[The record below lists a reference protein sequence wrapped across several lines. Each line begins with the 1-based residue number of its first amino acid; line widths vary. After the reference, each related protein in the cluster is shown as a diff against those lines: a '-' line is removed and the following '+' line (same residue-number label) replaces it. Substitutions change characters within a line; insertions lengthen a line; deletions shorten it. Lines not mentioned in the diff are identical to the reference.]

1 MRAKRIVALLLSAA
15 LLAGCSAFGSQSPIG
30 AVHGARHR
38 SSSSP
43 IQHIVI
49 IMQENRSFDNMFYGY
64 PGANTATSGTGH
76 DGTVY
81 PLTPTNLAYAHDQNH
96 YHYQFLLDYDSG
108 KGDGFDQQI
117 YGPIPKVYNPP
128 KYCTKYLWVNYPQ
141 CYLIH
146 GPPFNKEPYTYVLQA
161 QVQPYWDMAKQYTL
175 GDNTF
180 SSNNGPTFPS
190 HQYMIAGRSGH
201 ASDIPLGHYG
211 QGPWGCDGPNEKE
224 LYLHSGSANPPVYD
238 PVFGHEIVGPD
249 PCFPIKMTG
258 PDSTYTTIADE
269 LDNAGIGW
277 RYYVQPKGQD
287 SWWLNAFDAVKS
299 IRYGPDW
306 GNGDISSPDTN
317 VLSDIDNGNLQQVS
331 WVMPHGHASDHPG
344 GGSGNCGPDWVAMI
358 VNAIGKSQYWNSTAV
373 IVMWD
378 EWGGWYDHVLPPQ
391 YPDPITGANEG
402 LGFRIPLLIVSPY
415 AKAGYISHQQHEIAS
430 SIHFIEETF
439 NLPFL
444 GTGTKYQFADQRAD
458 GFDDVFDFT
467 QKPIKFKAI
476 KLAKEPRV
484 TKPVKLPPCPKVN
497 KDAETQV
504 WPPEI
509 DY

>member
-1 MRAKRIVALLLSAA
+1 MVRGSVVKKLSVALIFALAACGGGSGGTKLFAPASA
-15 LLAGCSAFGSQSPIG
+15 
-30 AVHGARHR
+30 HHR
-38 SSSSP
+38 ASSSP

-64 PGANTATSGTGH
+64 PGANTATTGMGH

-81 PLTPTNLAYAHDQNH
+81 PLKPINLAYAHDQNH
-96 YHYQFLLDYDSG
+96 YHYQFLLDFDNG

-117 YGPIPKVYNPP
+117 YGNNGSQ
-128 KYCTKYLWVNYPQ
+128 KYCTKYLWVNYPP

-146 GPPFNKEPYTYVLQA
+146 GPPFNKEPYTYVIQA
-161 QVQPYWDMAKQYTL
+161 QVQPYWDMAKQYAL

-180 SSNNGPTFPS
+180 SSNNGPTFAS

-201 ASDIPLGHYG
+201 ASDIPSLGG
-211 QGPWGCDGPNEKE
+211 GPWGCDAPSEWE
-224 LYLHSGSANPPVYD
+224 YYLKYGAADPPQYD
-238 PVFGHEIVGPD
+238 PIFGHEIKGPD

-269 LDNAGIGW
+269 LDNAGISW
-277 RYYVQPKGQD
+277 RYYVQPPKID

-306 GNGDISSPDTN
+306 SNGDISSPDTN
-317 VLSDIDNGNLQQVS
+317 VLSDIDNGNLQSVS

-344 GGSGNCGPDWVAMI
+344 GGSGNCGPDWVALI

-378 EWGGWYDHVLPPQ
+378 EWGGWYDHVIPQQ

-402 LGFRIPLLIVSPY
+402 LGFRVPLLVVSPY

-430 SIHFIEETF
+430 SIHFIRETF
-439 NLPFL
+439 DLPPL
-444 GTGTKYQFADQRAD
+444 GTGTKYHFADERAD
-458 GFDDVFDFT
+458 GFDDIFDFT

-476 KLAKEPRV
+476 KLAKEPPV

-497 KDAETQV
+497 KDAEKQV